1 MGEGLLCASYPS
13 LHTAFTTIYSELT
26 WFNVT
31 FKISEIGGE
40 TMHYFA
46 YMLKIG
52 VRLPVTSNAI
62 PPAPR

>member
-1 MGEGLLCASYPS
+1 MPLTLPYILL
-13 LHTAFTTIYSELT
+13 LQQFTQDLT

-40 TMHYFA
+40 TTHYFA

-52 VRLPVTSNAI
+52 VRLSVTSNAI
-62 PPAPR
+62 PPASR